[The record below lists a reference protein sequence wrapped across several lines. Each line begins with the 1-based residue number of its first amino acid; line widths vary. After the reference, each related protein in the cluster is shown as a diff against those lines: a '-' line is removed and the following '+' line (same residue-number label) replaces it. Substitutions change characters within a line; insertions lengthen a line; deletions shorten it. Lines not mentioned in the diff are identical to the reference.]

1 MLPLYDSSSHRIPE
15 GEGAARNKEHA
26 GAHTGLWFERFFNQY
41 SDDYSVKDNAKSHF
55 IGNLAGYCGD
65 TAKLTQAYLRQAA
78 LVEVCGGTS
87 VTLQSDWHFVTGLG
101 SPHPVENSLLFHP
114 TLAVPYLPGSSVKGL
129 VRAWLEQQFA
139 GQPAAG
145 LFHRLFGSEN
155 KDPSQCKADSQAGEV
170 IFFDAL
176 PIKPVELVLDTMTP
190 HMGGWYEKGG
200 TADASQA
207 ANQPADWH
215 DPIPVPFL
223 VAKEVVLQFS
233 FAPRK
238 PSADSQLLLK
248 IVSKALHDAL
258 SYAGAGAKTAA
269 GYGSFSAIN
278 EDNQRIIERLNSIQV
293 ETAEALQKAAQLAE
307 LSNEER
313 LICALVD
320 DAEKP
325 ENQQAGTAGD
335 FLIRLTDALALAT
348 GWKEPEKQAL
358 LNFYSTYKKHLS
370 KKKEKDLRPLIAA
383 LRSN

>member
-41 SDDYSVKDNAKSHF
+41 SDDYAVEDNAKSNF

-65 TAKLTQAYLRQAA
+65 AAKLAQAYLRQAA

-139 GQPAAG
+139 DQPASG

-155 KDPSQCKADSQAGEV
+155 KDPDQCKADSQAGEV

-200 TADASQA
+200 TADASKA

-223 VAKEVVLQFS
+223 VAKEVVLQFG

-293 ETAEALQKAAQLAE
+293 EAAEALQKAAHLAE

-313 LICALVD
+313 LIRALVD

-325 ENQQAGTAGD
+325 ENQQPGTAGD
-335 FLIRLTDALALAT
+335 FLARLTNALKVAV
-348 GWKEPEKQAL
+348 GWQVAEQQEL
-358 LNFYSTYKKHLS
+358 LDFYSQYKKHLS
-370 KKKEKDLRPLIAA
+370 KNKEKELKVLVADLRG
-383 LRSN
+383 S

>member
-1 MLPLYDSSSHRIPE
+1 MLPLYESSSHRIPE

-41 SDDYSVKDNAKSHF
+41 SDDYAVEDNAKSNF

-65 TAKLTQAYLRQAA
+65 AAKLAQAYLRQAA

-139 GQPAAG
+139 DQPAAG

-155 KDPSQCKADSQAGEV
+155 KDPNQCKADSQAGEV

-200 TADASQA
+200 TADASKA

-223 VAKEVVLQFS
+223 VAKEVVLQFG

-293 ETAEALQKAAQLAE
+293 EAAEALQKAAHLAE

-313 LICALVD
+313 LIRALVD

-325 ENQQAGTAGD
+325 ENQQPGTAGD
-335 FLIRLTDALALAT
+335 FLARLTNALKVAV
-348 GWKEPEKQAL
+348 GWQVAEQQEL
-358 LNFYSTYKKHLS
+358 LDFYSQYKKHLS
-370 KKKEKDLRPLIAA
+370 KNKEKELKVLVADLRG
-383 LRSN
+383 S

>member
-26 GAHTGLWFERFFNQY
+26 GAHTGLWFERSFNQY
-41 SDDYSVKDNAKSHF
+41 SDDYAVEDNAKSNF

-65 TAKLTQAYLRQAA
+65 AAKLAQAYLRQAA

-139 GQPAAG
+139 DQPAAG

-155 KDPSQCKADSQAGEV
+155 KDPDQCKADSQAGEV

-200 TADASQA
+200 TADASKA

-223 VAKEVVLQFS
+223 VAKEVVLQFG

-293 ETAEALQKAAQLAE
+293 EAAEALQKAAHLAE

-313 LICALVD
+313 LIRALVD

-325 ENQQAGTAGD
+325 ENQQPGTAGD
-335 FLIRLTDALALAT
+335 FLARLTNALKVAV
-348 GWKEPEKQAL
+348 GWQVAEQQEL
-358 LNFYSTYKKHLS
+358 LDFYSQYKKHLS
-370 KKKEKDLRPLIAA
+370 KNKEKQLKVLVADLRG
-383 LRSN
+383 S